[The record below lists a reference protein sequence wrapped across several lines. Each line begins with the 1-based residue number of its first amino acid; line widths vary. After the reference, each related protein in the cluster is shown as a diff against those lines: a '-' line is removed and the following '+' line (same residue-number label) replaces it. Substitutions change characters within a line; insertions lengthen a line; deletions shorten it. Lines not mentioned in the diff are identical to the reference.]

1 MASQQMSLGEH
12 STPSRD
18 RLETKPTAAQR
29 EDALMLRLE
38 AIQKRFGGIHALRG
52 VSFDLHAGEV
62 HALVGENGAGKSTLI
77 KILSG
82 AYRPDEG
89 QIVLDG
95 KAVQFTSPRQAQR
108 LGIATIYQETSL
120 YPDLSVLENL
130 YMGHQPK
137 RLGRIYWSAMRKGA
151 EELFERLGLDLP
163 LRARLGD
170 LGKAR
175 AQLVEIAKA
184 LLQNAR
190 ILILDEPTAALTT
203 KDADALL
210 EVVRGLRTQGIGM
223 IYISHR
229 LEELFTVADRF
240 TVLRDGEVVGHA
252 PRESATQDWLIATMV
267 GRKPETLYPR
277 KIRGQGKPLL
287 EVRGLS
293 NNVLNDVSFT
303 VHEGEIVGMAGLV
316 GSGRTEIARA
326 IFGIDR
332 LESGTVLLENKPLA
346 NTPRGA
352 IEQGVAMLP
361 EDRGR
366 QGLILPFSIGR
377 NLSLPLQRLGRFL
390 DSSSEETLAGEYIR
404 KLDIRPPQSRLA
416 ASALSGGNQQK
427 IVIGKWLATKPKVLI
442 LDEPT
447 QGVDVGAKAEIH
459 RVIDELVQQG
469 MGILMISSELLEIL
483 GMADRILV
491 MQRGRIAGEL
501 PRGVSQEDV
510 MRLAVAGSAVTT
522 GTSTI
527 EAETNGGSRVR

>member
-1 MASQQMSLGEH
+1 MASQVMSLSEPNLPSASSLIVEKESTRHH
-12 STPSRD
+12 STP
-18 RLETKPTAAQR
+18 
-29 EDALMLRLE
+29 MLRLE
-38 AIQKRFGGIHALRG
+38 GIHKRFGGIHALKG
-52 VSFDLHAGEV
+52 VSFDLHPGEV

-89 QIVLDG
+89 QIVLGG

-137 RLGRIYWSAMRKGA
+137 RLGRINWSAMRQGA
-151 EELFERLGLDLP
+151 TTLFDKLGLELP
-163 LRARLGD
+163 LRARLGN

-184 LLQNAR
+184 LLQNAQ

-210 EVVRGLRTQGIGM
+210 EIVRGLKTQGIGM

-229 LEELFTVADRF
+229 LEELFTIAERF

-252 PRESATQDWLIATMV
+252 PHEKVTQDWLISTMV

-277 KIRGQGKPLL
+277 RIRERGKPLL

-293 NNVLNDVSFT
+293 NSILNDVSFT

-316 GSGRTEIARA
+316 GSGRTEVARA

-332 LESGTVLLENKPLA
+332 IERGTVTHEGQPLIT
-346 NTPRGA
+346 TPRGA
-352 IEQGVAMLP
+352 TGQGVAMLP

-366 QGLILPFSIGR
+366 QGLILPFSVGR

-390 DSSSEETLAGEYIR
+390 DSSSEETLASEYIR
-404 KLDIRPPQSRLA
+404 KLDIRPPKSQLA

-459 RVIDELVQQG
+459 RVIDELVQGG

-491 MQRGRIAGEL
+491 MQRGKIAGEL

-510 MRLAVAGSAVTT
+510 MRLAVGAVETKT
-522 GTSTI
+522 GD
-527 EAETNGGSRVR
+527 NHVH